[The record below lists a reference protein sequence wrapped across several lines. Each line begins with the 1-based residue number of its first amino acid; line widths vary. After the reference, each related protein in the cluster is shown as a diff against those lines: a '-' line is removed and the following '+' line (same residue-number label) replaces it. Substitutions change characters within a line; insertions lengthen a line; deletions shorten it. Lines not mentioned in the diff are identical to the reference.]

1 MKSFL
6 FLFCVPMW
14 VCLWNRFLECWVRSL
29 EREVGCF
36 SPASAPRLRCW
47 HCSKCQHCSKCLRFN
62 RVAPL
67 QTLTL
72 TGPKEQSPPFLAS
85 LTTEWWQL
93 PAASGF
99 WGALPSCNS
108 AHSTRSSSFMS
119 LPSFEPAGGDLCVLP
134 GPYLTHWPFVFYQLP
149 IHILC
154 PFSIGLLM
162 IYKYFLSNMNN
173 SSQRWHFSLSL
184 S

>member
-6 FLFCVPMW
+6 SLFCVPMW

-47 HCSKCQHCSKCLRFN
+47 HCSICQHCSKCLRFN